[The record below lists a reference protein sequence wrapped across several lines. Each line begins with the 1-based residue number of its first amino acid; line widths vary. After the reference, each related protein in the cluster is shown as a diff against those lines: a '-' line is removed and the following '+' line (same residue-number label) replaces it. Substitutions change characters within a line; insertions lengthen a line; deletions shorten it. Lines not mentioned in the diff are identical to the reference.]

1 MKKMKL
7 SMLFA
12 IATAVG
18 LNFSVA
24 LAQDCTLPVCDIPAK
39 IEELR
44 AMTQNS
50 RSEYLKEL
58 LKSQKGVKDPVV
70 LANLDVFAAQ
80 VYVLF
85 HEINEE
91 DWMVREVN
99 DISNFANSS
108 LLMYNAMNMDLAT
121 MIAKFDAFS
130 DPSFN
135 YKVMN
140 YWVTAIEQVE
150 DTVQVKKMM
159 TFAEHEM
166 QWSNDTKQEDYFARE
181 AKKGIDAAG
190 VLLSRLLPVHE
201 GAYKIKV
208 SCKPS
213 PSSCNSEDMSIDQ
226 INVLETLGSRGL
238 VISVLNSNS
247 GLQRFYYINSF
258 LTNGGTQ
265 INAQMTEA
273 NPWARLTEID
283 LTIKADGGL
292 KGAIKD
298 LSSGGTI
305 IIEGKP
311 IEKPVKYFTDAGAPR
326 PLTAD
331 DIVGVYNGTLGK
343 IKGTLLIKQFVA
355 GQLVGSFVSGSIRR
369 DFQYV
374 NFKAKQGVIV
384 FGNSGT
390 GTQNDVKL
398 TLALRKDRNGKEFLT
413 GFLLT
418 SNGTVPA
425 ATFYK
430 VK

>member
-1 MKKMKL
+1 MNKIKL
-7 SMLFA
+7 SMLLA
-12 IATAVG
+12 IAATVG

-24 LAQDCTLPVCDIPAK
+24 FADDCTLPVCDIPAK

-58 LKSQKGVKDPVV
+58 LKSQKGVKDPVI
-70 LANLDVFAAQ
+70 LANLDAFATQALA
-80 VYVLF
+80 LF

-108 LLMYNAMNMDLAT
+108 LLLYNALEMDLAT
-121 MIAKFDAFS
+121 LIAKFDAFT

-135 YKVMN
+135 FKVMN

-159 TFAEHEM
+159 TFAEHEL

-208 SCKPS
+208 TCSPS
-213 PSSCNSEDMSIDQ
+213 PSSCNSEDMGIDQ

-247 GLQRFYYINSF
+247 GIQRFHYINSF

-265 INAQMTEA
+265 IHAQMTEA
-273 NPWARLTEID
+273 DPWARLTEID
-283 LTIKADGGL
+283 LTITDDGGL
-292 KGAIKD
+292 KGSIRD
-298 LSSGGTI
+298 LSSGGTLVI
-305 IIEGKP
+305 VGKP
-311 IEKPVKYFTDAGAPR
+311 VSKPVKFFTDAGAPR
-326 PLTAD
+326 PLTVD
-331 DIVGVYNGTLGK
+331 DVVGNYHGTLGK
-343 IKGTLLIKQFVA
+343 IKGTLLVKQFAA
-355 GQLVGSFVSGSIRR
+355 GQLVGSFVAGDIRR
-369 DFQYV
+369 DFQYG
-374 NFKAKQGVIV
+374 NFKAKQGVV
-384 FGNSGT
+384 VLGNSGS

-398 TLALRKDRNGKEFLT
+398 TVALRKDSHGREYLT

-418 SNGTVPA
+418 DNGTVPV